1 MTNYMSNRKAVII
14 CSIVWLMKKVLRKMS
29 QYFPKPYDLFGGNVK
44 VELDLSNYATKTH
57 LKVTKVYTSKLAGK
71 SDLASLKA
79 ELSKLDVDKLNT
91 VPNDLSKL
99 RNIENNEVAKKT
111 GYDKLAAKVN
121 NIDTSEL
128 VLKTMTQIDQIR
140 KKNNFYNWTC

>member
-1 MTNYMSNRKAVII
+1 
-14 CSIVWLMKKVLRKMS
+14 MKKVLRKMS

>member
-1 MTNYMSNRKAVII
+1 
-14 CSIVWLMKKVLRKMS
+14 MKKVLRKMS

-128 VLKTMTQIDQIR
+128 VLKTTTQIDQIR

>member
-1 MTNYMSNRKAVII
+1 
-14 CSIVWLMKKVLRKMS
+14 MS

>member
-1 MTNYMSNRKAVII
+1 
-14 CSIVWLMKKVLRKMS
+14 MS

-57 LKVTKVYTSKLAGK
+57 LKVTKVDTSKLAGK